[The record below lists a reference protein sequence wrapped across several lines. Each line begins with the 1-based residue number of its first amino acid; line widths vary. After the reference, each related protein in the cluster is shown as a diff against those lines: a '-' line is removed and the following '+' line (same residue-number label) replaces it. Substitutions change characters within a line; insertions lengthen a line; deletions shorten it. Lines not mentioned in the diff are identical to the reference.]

1 MTRLISPFIDWRP
14 FACQAHGKWQAYRV
28 DNFCICL
35 QCCNSKWYPAETL
48 RKLCFSLPDPKHV
61 TGCAFPLTSMFVLL
75 ASSSCTTVFLSCMLQ
90 MQERKQYDEKLVK
103 MDTKRLCELTS
114 AADSLEMRP
123 LVGAGSVNDV
133 VFRR

>member
-1 MTRLISPFIDWRP
+1 M
-14 FACQAHGKWQAYRV
+14 AG
-28 DNFCICL
+28 L
-35 QCCNSKWYPAETL
+35 QGGQLLHLPA
-48 RKLCFSLPDPKHV
+48 
-61 TGCAFPLTSMFVLL
+61 VLQQQMVPSRDVEK
-75 ASSSCTTVFLSCMLQ
+75 AVFLSPGSKACHRMRLPPDIN
-90 MQERKQYDEKLVK
+90 ERKQYDEKLVK